1 VDFLLRLE
9 QSITHPMY
17 ITDDTQRN
25 SFFHILVGK
34 SEHLWR
40 LLTGV
45 WLRECLQNMGYQ
57 FRCLSGKDSTTR
69 VITTQTR
76 HAQSQTEE
84 NKITVLLPPR
94 LSKSRLTESNE
105 KKILAVEP
113 ETVLGNHFL

>member
-1 VDFLLRLE
+1 MTHKGTVFSTSWLE
-9 QSITHPMY
+9 NQNIYGGYS
-17 ITDDTQRN
+17 Q
-25 SFFHILVGK
+25 
-34 SEHLWR
+34 
-40 LLTGV
+40 
-45 WLRECLQNMGYQ
+45 ECGLQNMGYQ
-57 FRCLSGKDSTTR
+57 FRCSSRKHSTTR
-69 VITTQTR
+69 VITTQTH